1 MVEGLFRGCGTVR
14 PEQRIEA
21 DKVLSVLCSQSGMC
35 CGALLG
41 TAVRSCH
48 AERFVVVASDF
59 SELPEFAPGSAP
71 AFELA
76 EAMTVASQQLHET
89 SSPHGTLHTAVRLA
103 VHLLPG
109 AEYAGVSVID
119 RKTRGRTVAWTDE
132 VVRTADALS
141 AAHEEG
147 AYWQGLWSEP
157 VVVIRDTETSG
168 DADVL
173 SGLGLRSVLSLRLRT
188 ERRRMTVL
196 TAYAR
201 KPGAFDEAATR
212 VARLFTAHVGMAL
225 DAVTVREQLTEAM
238 RTRDLIGQ
246 ATGILMER
254 LDIDAAEAFD
264 SLVRASQQ
272 ENVKL
277 RELAQ
282 RIVAARSP
290 E

>member
-1 MVEGLFRGCGTVR
+1 
-14 PEQRIEA
+14 
-21 DKVLSVLCSQSGMC
+21 MC

-41 TAVRSCH
+41 TATRSCH

-59 SELPEFAPGSAP
+59 SDLPDFEPVSAP

-76 EAMTVASQQLHET
+76 EVMTVASQRLHET
-89 SSPHGTLHTAVRLA
+89 SSPHGTLHAAVRLA

-109 AEYAGVSVID
+109 AEYAGVSVIE
-119 RKTRGRTVAWTDE
+119 RKARGRTVAWTDE

-141 AAHEEG
+141 AAHEDG
-147 AYWQGLWSEP
+147 AYWQDLWTEP
-157 VVVIRDTETSG
+157 VVVIRDTEASG

-173 SGLGLRSVLSLRLRT
+173 SGLGLRSVLSLRLRA

-201 KPGAFDEAATR
+201 KPGAFDEMATR
-212 VARLFTAHVGMAL
+212 MARLFTAHVGMAL

-254 LDIDAAEAFD
+254 LGIDAASAFD

-282 RIVAARSP
+282 RIVAARAA